1 MIEPNT
7 LKKGD
12 YITFCM
18 MDGFNRVRFESMV
31 VHHFTNEFIV
41 SDKNYRTERK
51 YKMKNMSI
59 IFVVHKILHL
69 SKQTT
74 RNATAF
80 LVISCS
86 DSSKH

>member
-1 MIEPNT
+1 MMEPNT

-51 YKMKNMSI
+51 YKMKNMFAIRKIDSNPKKLLTNEEI
-59 IFVVHKILHL
+59 IKSYIGE
-69 SKQTT
+69 T
-74 RNATAF
+74 
-80 LVISCS
+80 ISR
-86 DSSKH
+86 